1 MKALHLLLP
10 LALSA
15 GVTASAT
22 IVTEATRNYTVGYNF
37 TDLQDPPVSF
47 LQTINNSTITS
58 LTGVVVGLNLSG
70 ITAGGGFASEM
81 FVSLNKDLS
90 LTSVLLNRVGVT
102 AGNAVGQGYDGWNV
116 SFQDGAANGD
126 IHNAVLPVELLT
138 GLYQP
143 DGRVLPTDTARPE
156 LLSVFNGATGNGD
169 WRLSVAD
176 LDLGGTMRLVSWSIT
191 LTGDN
196 GAQAIPEPST
206 YAAGVALLGLIGAT
220 WWRRGRA
227 NR

>member
-1 MKALHLLLP
+1 MKTLQLFLP

-22 IVTEATRNYTVGYNF
+22 IVTEATRNYTVGYDF
-37 TDLQDPPVSF
+37 SDLQDPPVSF
-47 LQTINNSTITS
+47 LQAINDSTITS
-58 LTGVVVGLNLSG
+58 LTGVVVGLNLVGSTEG
-70 ITAGGGFASEM
+70 NGFASEM

-90 LTSVLLNRVGVT
+90 LTSILLNRVGVT
-102 AGNAVGQGYDGWNV
+102 SGNSVGQGYDGWNV

-126 IHNAVLPVELLT
+126 IHDAVLTAGVLT
-138 GLYQP
+138 GLYEP
-143 DGRVLPTDTARPE
+143 DGRGLPTDTARPE
-156 LLSVFNGATGNGD
+156 LLDVFLGNTGNGD
-169 WRLSVAD
+169 WRLNVAD
-176 LDLGGTMRLVSWSIT
+176 LDLGGTMRLVSWSLT

-196 GAQAIPEPST
+196 AAQAVPEPST